1 MVIAVDKG
9 FDAVIWSACHEAK
22 LPVFLLNKLIV
33 ISCERK
39 DFKSSKKRLLLVKVE
54 NENKEANKA
63 YGHTRDGIH
72 PLSSTA
78 SSYFTA

>member
-9 FDAVIWSACHEAK
+9 FDVMIWSACHEAK

-63 YGHTRDGIH
+63 
-72 PLSSTA
+72 
-78 SSYFTA
+78 